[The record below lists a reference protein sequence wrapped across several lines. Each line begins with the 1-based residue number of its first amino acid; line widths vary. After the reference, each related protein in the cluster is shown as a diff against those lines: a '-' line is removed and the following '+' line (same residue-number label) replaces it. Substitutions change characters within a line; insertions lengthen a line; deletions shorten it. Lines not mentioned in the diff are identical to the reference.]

1 MNDKQTEN
9 QAYKDKSN
17 GSEISR
23 RGFLSSAAL
32 ATVAGT
38 LAVNGAMAQD
48 HQQANDRSKS
58 DPGPS
63 NRPLD
68 TQNPDSEWPPDTG
81 SKSLVRNF
89 KYPFSFANKR
99 TYEGGWSRE
108 VTIRE
113 LPVSK
118 AMAGVN
124 MRLTA
129 GGVRELHWHSR
140 SRQYETCFL
149 RIHI

>member
-38 LAVNGAMAQD
+38 LAVNGAMAKD
-48 HQQANDRSKS
+48 RQQANDRSKS

-81 SKSLVRNF
+81 SKSWFETLNTRSLSPISAPTNV
-89 KYPFSFANKR
+89 
-99 TYEGGWSRE
+99 
-108 VTIRE
+108 
-113 LPVSK
+113 
-118 AMAGVN
+118 AG
-124 MRLTA
+124 RA
-129 GGVRELHWHSR
+129 R
-140 SRQYETCFL
+140 
-149 RIHI
+149 